1 MGACTEPTT
10 RLIVMEYM
18 PRGSVGDMLDRSL
31 KDSSKYP
38 APSFELRMRMA
49 EHTARGMN
57 WLHCSD
63 PPILHLDLKLHN
75 LLMDKDKNVKVAD
88 FCLSRVKT
96 SMVMEGRQG
105 TPTYMAP
112 EMITHNE
119 FDEKADVYSFGI
131 IVWELAFWKCAW
143 EELPTKQSVFEAVRA
158 GKRPD
163 VPADTGETLSL
174 LLDLT
179 WDPNPEIRPTFSSI
193 LSTQVLDRIV
203 LEHYIS
209 FERNKLGWE
218 LWFDYFL
225 EVREVPLNDFME
237 AFFATIQVDFPKE
250 DTFMYRSL
258 KELLITDS
266 NSNDADVVTLQTY
279 ARMLESFGPLQTGT
293 GFFETIRKVFLI
305 GGFHG
310 QIETRAAERLLG
322 RRPGSYLIRYSTT
335 PGSFAISVVT
345 QKETLKH
352 YRIVH
357 QAGQPFTLLLA
368 SQSYNFPSLEAL
380 FNAQADPL
388 YLRTPLHSKY
398 DNVLEDS
405 LQQEGYD
412 SVC

>member
-1 MGACTEPTT
+1 
-10 RLIVMEYM
+10 
-18 PRGSVGDMLDRSL
+18 
-31 KDSSKYP
+31 
-38 APSFELRMRMA
+38 MRMA

-75 LLMDKDKNVKVAD
+75 LLVDKDKNVKVAD
-88 FCLSRVKT
+88 FGLSRVKT

-112 EMITHNE
+112 EMITLNE

-131 IVWELAFWKCAW
+131 IVWELAFWKTAW
-143 EELPTKQSVFEAVRA
+143 DELPTKQAVFDAVRA
-158 GKRPD
+158 GRRPA
-163 VPADTGETLSL
+163 VPADAGETLNL

-179 WDPNPEIRPTFSSI
+179 WDPNPEIRPAFSSI
-193 LSTQVLDRIV
+193 LSTQVIDRVV

-209 FERNKLGWE
+209 FDRNKLGWE

-225 EVREVPLNDFME
+225 EHREIPLADFME
-237 AFFATIQVDFPKE
+237 AFFATIQIELPRE
-250 DTFMYRSL
+250 DTLMYRVL
-258 KELLITDS
+258 KELLLPDKTDEQE
-266 NSNDADVVTLQTY
+266 NLVTLQNY
-279 ARMLESFGPLQTGT
+279 ARMLESFGPLETGT
-293 GFFETIRKVFLI
+293 GFFDRIRKVLLI

-368 SQSYNFPSLEAL
+368 NQSHNYPTLEAL
-380 FNAQADPL
+380 FNAQADAL
-388 YLRTPLHSKY
+388 YLKTEVRSKY

-405 LQQEGYD
+405 MQQEGYD
-412 SVC
+412 SVG